1 MRFLS
6 RSLIL
11 DNIEYLYQIYLPPD
25 YGPNPSP
32 IILAL
37 HGGGERGQDGQRQ
50 TEVGLGSVLRQNPD
64 RYPSIVLFPQVPM
77 GETWQGL
84 GARVA
89 IAALDQAIAEFNVDL
104 SRVYLTGLSMG
115 GNGTWYLAY
124 RHPERFAA
132 MVVICGWISAR
143 QGRSG
148 VGFAAIASGN
158 NPFASVAARC
168 VGLPIWIFHG
178 DGDLAVSVEESRSMV
193 VALKAVGAKVE
204 YTEFPG
210 VGHRAW
216 DQAYGMVALS
226 DWLFQ
231 QTKSITLCPDRAPV
245 PEASRPMRCD
255 RPISNT

>member
-1 MRFLS
+1 MGFLS

-11 DNIEYLYQIYLPPD
+11 DNIEYPYQIYLPPN

-32 IILAL
+32 LILAL

-50 TEVGLGSVLRQNPD
+50 TEVGLGPVLRKNPD
-64 RYPSIVLFPQVPM
+64 RYPSIVLFPQVPI

-84 GARVA
+84 GARMA
-89 IAALDQAIAEFNVDL
+89 IAVLDQAIAEFNVDL

-124 RHPERFAA
+124 HYPERFAA

-148 VGFAAIASGN
+148 VRFAAIGLGDN
-158 NPFASVAARC
+158 LFTSVAERC

-178 DGDLAVSVEESRSMV
+178 DGDLAVSVEESRSMAA
-193 VALKAVGAKVE
+193 ALKAVGGRVE

-231 QTKSITLCPDRAPV
+231 RTKSITLRPNRAQFPKL
-245 PEASRPMRCD
+245 SG
-255 RPISNT
+255 

>member
-1 MRFLS
+1 MGFLS

-11 DNIEYLYQIYLPPD
+11 DNIEYPYQIYLPPD
-25 YGPNPSP
+25 YGPDPSP
-32 IILAL
+32 LILAL

-50 TEVGLGSVLRQNPD
+50 TEVGFGPVLRQNPD

-84 GARVA
+84 GARMA

-115 GNGTWYLAY
+115 GNGAWYLAY
-124 RHPERFAA
+124 HCPERFAA
-132 MVVICGWISAR
+132 VVVICGWISER

-148 VGFAAIASGN
+148 VGFTAIGLGDN
-158 NPFASVAARC
+158 LFTSVAERC

-178 DGDLAVSVEESRSMV
+178 DGDLAVSVEESRSMAA
-193 VALKAVGAKVE
+193 ALKAVGARVE

-231 QTKSITLCPDRAPV
+231 QTKSITLRPNRAQFPKL
-245 PEASRPMRCD
+245 SG
-255 RPISNT
+255 